1 MNALAPFNRQSADF
15 GAAGAHLDKLDHDL
29 EYFSARTLQIRDK
42 TGALVPFYLNR
53 AQKHVH
59 NLLEAQRAK
68 TGKVRALA
76 VKGRQE
82 GFSTYVQGRFYHKLW
97 RARSHQ
103 AIRAFILTH
112 EQDATDNLFSMAQRF
127 HEHMPPAL
135 QKPLKRGNAKELLF
149 ADNDCGYQVSTAG
162 SRETGRSATFQLF
175 HGSEVAFWPN
185 AEDHAQASFQA
196 VGDVPGTEI
205 ILESTANGVGNLF
218 HRLAQAAIRGQSQFQ
233 AIFVPW
239 YWDDGYQAPCP
250 DHMEFSPVWE
260 EYALAHKL
268 SWPQLAWAWNKNRE
282 LASTISA
289 SLDEPCWKF
298 MQEYPATFDEAF
310 QTSGNSFIP
319 APLVLKARRPA
330 ETVLGTGPII
340 LGVDPARSGDKV
352 GIIDRCGRRAGE
364 RIAERMDPQGDTMYV
379 ASQIAKIIDRIR
391 PDAVC
396 IDVGSNGAGVYDWL
410 ADKQYPG
417 LYAVNFGSNPVST
430 TQTGDDQFFNR
441 RAEMYDGMREW
452 FSGPLPVQIPDD
464 DALQGDICAA
474 QWGPGA
480 TRYNTSNELIIEEKA
495 AIKVRLGASPD
506 LGDALALTF
515 AVPYATKAMAM
526 SQPRREFKKRRRSG
540 Y

>member
-1 MNALAPFNRQSADF
+1 MR
-15 GAAGAHLDKLDHDL
+15 
-29 EYFSARTLQIRDK
+29 
-42 TGALVPFYLNR
+42 LNR
-53 AQKHVH
+53 VQKHVH
-59 NLLEAQRAK
+59 GLLEAQRAR

-82 GFSTYVQGRFYHKLW
+82 GFSTYVQARFYHRLW

-103 AIRAFILTH
+103 ALRAFILTH
-112 EQDATDNLFSMAQRF
+112 EQDATDNLFGMAQRF
-127 HEHMPPAL
+127 HEHMPPGL
-135 QKPLKRGNAKELLF
+135 RKELKRGNAKELLF

-185 AEDHAQASFQA
+185 AEDHVQASFQS
-196 VGDVPGTEI
+196 VGNVPGTEI

-218 HRLAQAAIRGQSQFQ
+218 HRLAQAAIRGESEFQ
-233 AIFVPW
+233 AIFIPW
-239 YWDDGYQAPCP
+239 YWDEGYRTDCP
-250 DHMEFSPVWE
+250 ASFEPSSQWE
-260 EYALAHKL
+260 QYAQSHKL
-268 SWPQLAWAWNKNRE
+268 EWPQLYWAWSKNRD

-298 MQEYPATFDEAF
+298 MQEYPASFEEAF
-310 QTSGNSFIP
+310 QTSGNAFIP
-319 APLVLKARRPA
+319 PPLVLKARRPA
-330 ETVLGTGPII
+330 EPVIGTGPVI

-364 RIAERMDPQGDTMYV
+364 RICERMDPQGDTMYV
-379 ASQIAKIIDRIR
+379 ASQIARIIGKIR

-396 IDVGSNGAGVYDWL
+396 IDVGSNGAGVFDWL
-410 ADKQYPG
+410 ADKGYPG
-417 LYAVNFGSNPVST
+417 LHAVNFGSNPVGT
-430 TQTGDDQFFNR
+430 TQTGDDAHFNR
-441 RAEMYDGMREW
+441 RAEMYDTMREW

-474 QWGPGA
+474 QWGPGM
-480 TRYNTSNELIIEEKA
+480 TRYNTSNELVIEEKS
-495 AIKVRLGASPD
+495 AIKQRIGASPD

-515 AVPYATKAMAM
+515 AVPYASYAQAAN
-526 SQPRREFKKRRRSG
+526 QPRRTIHGRRKTG